1 MIIIRGNTK
10 KGESLIQ
17 KASCNLGTE
26 LWHVYRSSSLAKIKA
41 MKACKKM
48 CAKENGTNFRIISK
62 NTFQFSVAWDVEHGV
77 RIETA
82 KNSYFVV
89 FECI

>member
-10 KGESLIQ
+10 KGDSLIQ
-17 KASCNLGTE
+17 KASRNLGTE
-26 LWHVYRSSSLAKIKA
+26 LWHVYGSFSSAKREA
-41 MKACKKM
+41 MEDCKRM
-48 CAKENGTNFRIISK
+48 CAEENGTNFRIISK
-62 NTFQFSVAWDVEHGV
+62 SINQFSVAWDVEQGV

-82 KNSYFVV
+82 KNSCFVV